1 MASAFSA
8 SALFSQH
15 PEVVSGALVF
25 KGTRIPVQNFFDHL
39 DHGGTIAQFL
49 DWHDGISREQ
59 LEAALQIRA
68 VPAHSP

>member
-1 MASAFSA
+1 MAAILSV

-25 KGTRIPVQNFFDHL
+25 KGTRVPVQAFFDHL
-39 DHGGTIAQFL
+39 DHGGTIPQFL
-49 DWHDGISREQ
+49 DWYDGITREQ
-59 LEAALQIRA
+59 LEAAHQIRA